1 MILAEDRE
9 QYPKMYTNRTL
20 SSGRNLRSGY
30 EGSSITLIANPQVKY
45 IYYSSQK
52 VSIDRSITLSNI
64 LYRKISIAL

>member
-30 EGSSITLIANPQVKY
+30 EGSSITLIAYPQVKY

-52 VSIDRSITLSNI
+52 VSID
-64 LYRKISIAL
+64 